1 MDPEDA
7 LRLLKPAQMTRY
19 WQSNDRRDH
28 PEGDWYADSDDVR
41 TVSRY
46 YEEIGDDLRR
56 HQRLA
61 VLALYEC

>member
-1 MDPEDA
+1 MDPEDS
-7 LRLLKPAQMTRY
+7 LRLEAEADDCY

-28 PEGDWYADSDDVR
+28 PDGDWYADSDDVR
-41 TVSRY
+41 KVSRY

-61 VLALYEC
+61 EVIYEC